1 MRYDV
6 CIVGAGI
13 AGSSLAYEL
22 AFDFDVCLV
31 EERKLGDVGRK
42 PCPGAVESSWFK
54 SFSPDDFGASV
65 LRINSMRLSFGGR
78 SLRAK
83 FDGHVI
89 DRHRFCKWLLEA
101 AFAEGC
107 EWMRGRAEP
116 RFKEGIDHV
125 RVGDRRITANTYVDA
140 SGSSAVLRRHYLQNK
155 PEMFSFGCM
164 ETVEGGDL
172 GDELD
177 IHLLNGR
184 ETGWVFP
191 AEHSTNVGF
200 VGAGAQGSSFERKL
214 ASFKGE
220 IGLGEARTIDRGYGL
235 IPSYKPIRLVYD
247 NLVAI
252 GDAGFTINPITC
264 GGIGPSIY
272 AANMLAESLKR
283 GERLDAFEDEYWEFL
298 GKKYLKLFYIS
309 RAIRIGWLPLW
320 LAAKA
325 YYSSDSPL
333 GKLIRQLL

>member
-22 AFDFDVCLV
+22 SLDFDVCLI
-31 EERKLGDVGRK
+31 EERKLKEVGRK
-42 PCPGAVESSWFK
+42 PCPGAVEGSWFK
-54 SFSPDDFGASV
+54 SFSPDDFDASV
-65 LRINSMRLSFGGR
+65 MRISSMRLSFGGR
-78 SLRAK
+78 NLRVK
-83 FDGHVI
+83 FDGHVL
-89 DRHRFCKWLLEA
+89 DRHKFCKGLLEA

-107 EWMRGRAEP
+107 KYVKGRAEP
-116 RFKEGIDHV
+116 KFKEGIDQV
-125 RVGDRRITANTYVDA
+125 RAGNIGINADLYIDA
-140 SGSSAVLRRHYLQNK
+140 SGSSAVLRRHYLPNK
-155 PEMFSFGCM
+155 PEMFSLGCM
-164 ETVEGGDL
+164 ETVEGGDA

-191 AEHSTNVGF
+191 AEHSTNVGY
-200 VGAGAQGSSFERKL
+200 VGAGVLGLGFERKL
-214 ASFKGE
+214 TSFKEE
-220 IGLGEARTIDRGYGL
+220 IGLGGARTVERGYGV
-235 IPSYKPIRLVYD
+235 IPSYKPIRLVYG

-264 GGIGPSIY
+264 GGIGPSVC
-272 AANMLAESLKR
+272 AANMLAESLKS
-283 GERLDAFEDEYWEFL
+283 GEGPDAFEAKYWEFL
-298 GKKYLKLFYIS
+298 GKKYSKLYYIS
-309 RAIRIGWLPLW
+309 RAIRKGWLPLW

-325 YYSSDSPL
+325 YYSSDSAM